1 MTEHEE
7 IVLFSKALQDEN
19 RLQILEMLQSG
30 EKCACKLLE
39 NLCIEQ
45 STLSHHMKIL
55 CKCGLVHWKKV
66 GKWMHYSINNEGTK
80 RAMIL
85 FQKLTHVLNP
95 LQPTSSPTKSF
106 TTCGCEKQERPLL

>member
-7 IVLFSKALQDEN
+7 ILLFSKALQDEN
-19 RLQILEMLQSG
+19 RLQIINMLQDG

-55 CKCGLVHWKKV
+55 CQSGLITGKKV
-66 GKWMHYSINNEGTK
+66 GKWMHYSINPQGVI

-85 FQKLTHVLNP
+85 FQQLTAIQTIPPLVLNHGDAP
-95 LQPTSSPTKSF
+95 IACKCMKHDTPAT
-106 TTCGCEKQERPLL
+106 